1 MPGPKWVIRPVS
13 RSGGANGP
21 RRITGASLGTAT
33 KNHFRGNAAWLSLA
47 VPAVLGACSLVYDAG
62 DFASSPDAAPLPD
75 PCVHAGFPARVDA
88 SDGPD
93 GPSTLFVARELSM
106 VVGDRDTLG
115 FDLDGRCTCD
125 ERPGAPGGSSCAPRG
140 PRAKICDDLGGRD
153 NAGAKILGNRLP
165 DRPGSSFDVGYTT
178 AAAAG
183 TSGLLFALSEYDGR
197 ADDPEV
203 RVEAFDSPGLD
214 PEAGCG
220 RADGGDGGEPRP
232 AWDGCDAWRIGE
244 SYVQGGVASTG
255 TREAWVS
262 EGRLY
267 ARFPSLRLRVDRTFV
282 TLVDVRVSATIVP
295 ASSDRPSRL
304 VAGVLAGAARA
315 DELLVAFGE
324 LRTFADGGAL
334 CTSPAFASL
343 VQDTCE
349 TLDLAVR
356 PSADRPEAPCDAA
369 SIVLSFESVAAR
381 RGAISKDAVVA
392 SSCRE
397 AGIVPT
403 CP

>member
-1 MPGPKWVIRPVS
+1 M
-13 RSGGANGP
+13 
-21 RRITGASLGTAT
+21 
-33 KNHFRGNAAWLSLA
+33 KNHFRGKAAWVGLA
-47 VPAVLGACSLVYDAG
+47 VPAVLGACTLVYDAG

-75 PCVHAGFPARVDA
+75 PCVHAEFPSRVDA

-93 GPSTLFVARELSM
+93 APPTLFVARELSM

-125 ERPGAPGGSSCAPRG
+125 ERPGAPGGSTCAPRG

-153 NAGAKILGNRLP
+153 NAGARILQNRLP
-165 DRPGSSFDVGYTT
+165 DRPGSSFDVGYTA

-183 TSGLLFALSEYDGR
+183 TSGLLFAVSEYDGR
-197 ADDPEV
+197 PDDPAV

-214 PEAGCG
+214 PAAGCG
-220 RADGGDGGEPRP
+220 KADAGDGGPPRP

-262 EGRLY
+262 AGRLH
-267 ARFPSLRLRVDRTFV
+267 ARFPSLRLRVDRTYV
-282 TLVDVRVSATIVP
+282 TLVDVRVTATIVA
-295 ASSDRPSRL
+295 ASPEGPSRL
-304 VAGVLAGAARA
+304 VGGVLAGAARA

-349 TLDLAVR
+349 TLDLALR

-369 SIVLSFESVAAR
+369 SLVLSFESVAAL
-381 RGAISKDAVVA
+381 RGAVSKDAVVA

>member
-1 MPGPKWVIRPVS
+1 
-13 RSGGANGP
+13 
-21 RRITGASLGTAT
+21 LGRAT
-33 KNHFRGNAAWLSLA
+33 KKHFRGDAAWVSLV

-62 DFASSPDAAPLPD
+62 DFASSPDAAPPPD
-75 PCVHAGFPARVDA
+75 PCPHAGFPPRVDA

-125 ERPGAPGGSSCAPRG
+125 ERPGAPGGSICAPRG

-178 AAAAG
+178 AAETG

-197 ADDPEV
+197 PDDPEV

-214 PEAGCG
+214 PAAGCG
-220 RADGGDGGEPRP
+220 AADAGDGGAKRP

-267 ARFPSLRLRVDRTFV
+267 ARFPSFRLRVDRTFV

-295 ASSDRPSRL
+295 ASPNGPSRL

-349 TLDLAVR
+349 TLDLALR
-356 PSADRPEAPCDAA
+356 PNPDRPEAPCDAA
-369 SIVLSFESVAAR
+369 SIVLSFASVAAL
-381 RGAISKDAVVA
+381 RGAVSKDAVVA